1 MSREFEDSGP
11 RPPRRKKPAS
21 TPPPLPDSGANGSGT
36 GPSTFRP
43 NPVGSGE
50 STKPRGAKP
59 KSGGSRDR
67 SEKKSEIPAA
77 GPSWYERILF
87 GRVSSGQ
94 LAQFCRQFGTYLQSG
109 VDFSRSL
116 SSLEKQFARTAL
128 GPVIGRLQDAIRQ
141 GSTLEDAVAAE
152 PQTFDP
158 MFVSMIRV
166 AEARGGAPETLKMLG
181 RHYEARQ
188 RLIRQARSAMIYPIA
203 VLTVAAG
210 AIGLITVFVLPKI
223 LAIIQ
228 DSPGHKQLPG
238 MTLALITFSRFMA
251 TLGWWLVPAVFVG
264 SGFALLRFYKT
275 PMGKDLIDRLVLMMP
290 VFGSLCRK
298 VDTTRFARTLS
309 VLLDAGLDYGRSI
322 DLTADVLMMSPIRQ
336 AVRSCRQ
343 AVLAGGE
350 LSGTL
355 ARSRQFYPD
364 VIAIVS
370 SGEETGKLPES
381 LAHLADDYEEQVQT
395 MVKNLGQLVQ
405 PLLMIILGGFVGFV
419 CIAVLMAYAQMLM
432 SAAGP

>member
-1 MSREFEDSGP
+1 MSRDFEDSGP

-21 TPPPLPDSGANGSGT
+21 NPPPLPDSGPNGAGM

-43 NPVGSGE
+43 NPVGSGG
-50 STKPRGAKP
+50 STKPRATR
-59 KSGGSRDR
+59 SGVSRER
-67 SEKKSEIPAA
+67 SEKKSEAPAV

-94 LAQFCRQFGTYLQSG
+94 LAQFCRQFGTYLHSG
-109 VDFSRSL
+109 VDFSKSL

-128 GPVIGRLQDAIRQ
+128 GPVIGRLKVAIRQ
-141 GSTLEDAVAAE
+141 GSTLEDAMAAE
-152 PQTFDP
+152 PQTFSP
-158 MFVSMIRV
+158 MFISMIKV

-188 RLIRQARSAMIYPIA
+188 RLIRQARSAMIYPII

-210 AIGLITVFVLPKI
+210 SIGVITVFVLPKI
-223 LAIIQ
+223 LALIQ
-228 DSPGHKQLPG
+228 DLPGNKQLPG
-238 MTLALITFSRFMA
+238 LTVALITFSRFMQ
-251 TLGWWLVPAVFVG
+251 TLGWWLIPAVLVGAGFV
-264 SGFALLRFYKT
+264 LLRFYKT
-275 PMGKDLIDRLVLMMP
+275 PAGKDLIDRLVLMMP
-290 VFGSLCRK
+290 VFGPLCRK

-322 DLTADVLMMSPIRQ
+322 DLTADVLMMSPIRK
-336 AVRSCRQ
+336 AVRSCREQ
-343 AVLAGGE
+343 VLAGKD
-350 LSGTL
+350 LSETL
-355 ARSRQFYPD
+355 SRSRQFYPD
-364 VIAIVS
+364 VISIVS

-381 LAHLADDYEEQVQT
+381 LTHLADDYEEQVET

-419 CIAVLMAYAQMLM
+419 CIALIMAYAQTLM
-432 SAAGP
+432 NLAGG

>member
-1 MSREFEDSGP
+1 MSREYEDTGP
-11 RPPRRKKPAS
+11 RPPRRKKPGS
-21 TPPPLPDSGANGSGT
+21 TPPPLPDSGPNGAGM

-43 NPVGSGE
+43 NPVGSGG
-50 STKPRGAKP
+50 STKPRATR
-59 KSGGSRDR
+59 SGVDRNR
-67 SEKKSEIPAA
+67 SEKKTEIVAA

-94 LAQFCRQFGTYLQSG
+94 LAQFCRQFGTYLHSG

-128 GPVIGRLQDAIRQ
+128 GPVIGRLQVAIRH

-152 PQTFDP
+152 PQTFSP
-158 MFVSMIRV
+158 MFVSMIKV

-188 RLIRQARSAMIYPIA
+188 RLIRLARSAMIYPIV

-210 AIGLITVFVLPKI
+210 SIGIITVFVLPKI
-223 LAIIQ
+223 LALIQ
-228 DSPGHKQLPG
+228 DLPG
-238 MTLALITFSRFMA
+238 KKDLPGITQALIAFSGFMQK
-251 TLGWWLVPAVFVG
+251 LGWWLVPAVLVGTGFV
-264 SGFALLRFYKT
+264 LLRYYKT
-275 PMGKDLIDRLVLMMP
+275 PMGKDLIDRLALMMP
-290 VFGSLCRK
+290 VLGSLCRK

-322 DLTADVLMMSPIRQ
+322 DLTADVLMMSPIRR
-336 AVRSCRQ
+336 AVRSCREQ
-343 AVLAGGE
+343 VLAGRD
-350 LSGTL
+350 LSATL
-355 ARSRQFYPD
+355 SRSRQFYPD
-364 VIAIVS
+364 VIAIVQ

-381 LAHLADDYEEQVQT
+381 LTHLADDYEEQVET

-405 PLLMIILGGFVGFV
+405 PLLMILLGGFVGFV
-419 CIAVLMAYAQMLM
+419 CIALIMAYAQALM
-432 SAAGP
+432 NLAGG

>member
-1 MSREFEDSGP
+1 MSREYEDSGP
-11 RPPRRKKPAS
+11 RPPRRNKPGS
-21 TPPPLPDSGANGSGT
+21 NPPPLPDSGANGSGME
-36 GPSTFRP
+36 PSTFRP
-43 NPVGSGE
+43 NPVGSGG
-50 STKPRGAKP
+50 STKPRAP
-59 KSGGSRDR
+59 KSGGNRDR

-87 GRVSSGQ
+87 GRVSAGQ
-94 LAQFCRQFGTYLQSG
+94 LAQFCRQFGAYLHAG
-109 VDFSRSL
+109 VDFSKSL

-128 GPVIGRLQDAIRQ
+128 GPVIGRLQVAIRQ
-141 GSTLEDAVAAE
+141 GATLEDAVAAE
-152 PQTFDP
+152 PQTFSP
-158 MFVSMIRV
+158 MFVSMIKV

-188 RLIRQARSAMIYPIA
+188 RLIRQARSAMIYPIV

-210 AIGLITVFVLPKI
+210 SIGVITVFVLPKI
-223 LAIIQ
+223 LALLQ
-228 DSPGHKQLPG
+228 DMPGKKELPG
-238 MTLALITFSRFMA
+238 ITVALITFSRFMQ
-251 TLGWWLVPAVFVG
+251 TLGWWLVPAVLVGTGFV
-264 SGFALLRFYKT
+264 LLRVYRT
-275 PMGKDLIDRLVLMMP
+275 PAGKDYIDRLVLFVP

-322 DLTADVLMMSPIRQ
+322 DLTADVLMMSPIRK
-336 AVRSCRQ
+336 AVRSCREQ
-343 AVLAGGE
+343 VLAGKD
-350 LSGTL
+350 LSATL

-364 VIAIVS
+364 VIAIVE

-381 LAHLADDYEEQVQT
+381 LTHLADDYEEQVET

-419 CIAVLMAYAQMLM
+419 CIALLMAYAQTLM
-432 SAAGP
+432 NLAGG